1 MAQNNP
7 EGALA
12 KLAKFIGVCVA
23 IETQIELM
31 IGPLV
36 DLEKFVFPIANCI
49 CFLLSIPIA
58 GAPVGLKLKSF
69 SCHTAPKCAG
79 GNQKLLRI

>member
-49 CFLLSIPIA
+49 CLLLSIPIA
-58 GAPVGLKLKSF
+58 GAPVGLKSF

-79 GNQKLLRI
+79 ENQKLLRI

>member
-1 MAQNNP
+1 MAPNNP
-7 EGALA
+7 EGPSWPSSLA
-12 KLAKFIGVCVA
+12 CAWQV
-23 IETQIELM
+23 ETQIELM

-49 CFLLSIPIA
+49 CLLLSIPIA